1 MTLEIQFLFKIL
13 SNKNLLTI
21 EKKKS
26 FKKKKKD

>member
-21 EKKKS
+21 EKKNHL
-26 FKKKKKD
+26 KKKKD